1 MIAVVSSMMVLQY
14 RFLAVLVA
22 LCTQPMRW
30 FGRLSIFLTNIGE
43 RTSPDVFKLVFFLL
57 STPCFQFGHFF
68 FKLACFFNQADCACC
83 ASRIFSWS
91 FITAALRRVASSM
104 SFNPFAKSKA
114 VLMAPRPANTS
125 ATMAFPPREILLRLT
140 DFACEAS
147 IGHFMVRRPR
157 RRDLGDGGTTVIPMS
172 LYGVAGPRSSSDYDW
187 ACRYQP
193 ACPTFLVVAGGCAAD

>member
-1 MIAVVSSMMVLQY
+1 MDFIRPLVV
-14 RFLAVLVA
+14 APNGA
-22 LCTQPMRW
+22 LGNPLDQRITR
-30 FGRLSIFLTNIGE
+30 RENL
-43 RTSPDVFKLVFFLL
+43 
-57 STPCFQFGHFF
+57 F
-68 FKLACFFNQADCACC
+68 FKLACFFNQCRLRLLCVEDFFLEFYNRRI
-83 ASRIFSWS
+83 ASGGVIDVLQS
-91 FITAALRRVASSM
+91 FAI
-104 SFNPFAKSKA
+104 SKA